1 MQDLEKA
8 KKKLNKNNLSLVI
21 IKQSDLIFET
31 SSQGIKS
38 FLETIERFK
47 TKLEGASVADKVVGK
62 AIALLC
68 VNTKIKEI
76 YAKTFSEQGEEI
88 FKKYSIKYE
97 YDYLVKK
104 ILNRNGTDMCPF
116 EKLVLDI
123 SDPDEAFVKLNKH
136 VNG

>member
-8 KKKLNKNNLSLVI
+8 KKILNKNNLSLVI
-21 IKQSDLIFET
+21 IKNLDLYFET

-47 TKLEGASVADKVVGK
+47 AKLEGASVADRVVGK

-68 VNTKIKEI
+68 VGAKIKEI
-76 YAKTFSEQGEEI
+76 YAKTLSEQGKEI
-88 FKKYSIKYE
+88 KKYLIKHE
-97 YDYLVKK
+97 YDNLVKK
-104 ILNRNGTDMCPF
+104 ILNRNGKDMCPF

-123 SDPDEAFVKLNKH
+123 SDPEEAYVKLHKC

>member
-8 KKKLNKNNLSLVI
+8 KKKLNENNLSLVI
-21 IKQSDLIFET
+21 IKNLDLIFET

-47 TKLEGASVADKVVGK
+47 KKLEGASVADKVVGK

-68 VNTKIKEI
+68 VYSKIKEI
-76 YAKTFSEQGEEI
+76 YAKTLSEQGEEI
-88 FKKYSIKYE
+88 LKKYLIKYE

-104 ILNRNGTDMCPF
+104 ILNRNGTDICPF

-123 SDPDEAFVKLNKH
+123 SEPEKAFVKLNKP
-136 VNG
+136 VNS